1 MPTVITHAAVP
12 LCFGAGLG
20 LKVIPPRLLFAGVV
34 LAMLPD
40 ADVLAFKFGVA
51 YSSVWPSRIYPLFTF
66 RIRPPPVVRTRGTT
80 MVSSWAGALLAV
92 FNRFIV
98 VAQPAGFDNHGW
110 ERRWLAVAVVR

>member
-40 ADVLAFKFGVA
+40 ADVLAFKF
-51 YSSVWPSRIYPLFTF
+51 WRRLRQRIWTSRIYPLFTF

-80 MVSSWAGALLAV
+80 MVSSWAGALLAI

-110 ERRWLAVAVVR
+110 

>member
-12 LCFGAGLG
+12 LCLGAGLG

-51 YSSVWPSRIYPLFTF
+51 TATYLDIADLSTLYFSHSSSPCCAYSRDDDGFELG
-66 RIRPPPVVRTRGTT
+66 RCA
-80 MVSSWAGALLAV
+80 AGY
-92 FNRFIV
+92 F
-98 VAQPAGFDNHGW
+98 
-110 ERRWLAVAVVR
+110 